1 MYFIPQRHSSL
12 YAQKHMIWIS
22 NHSLFMRI
30 WNCNS
35 DCICLLHKLYS
46 FHYSVLPDL
55 ISWFCSEIIW
65 QHCFYSLPTSSLSSS
80 GFRHRIPL
88 AQKQVVTP
96 AGHFLSHLSINWG
109 YSCWYCLYCVQDSL
123 YIFVP
128 LSYGSQLYF
137 SFSKVGSS
145 IGNPQA

>member
-1 MYFIPQRHSSL
+1 MWVYSIPEWHSSL
-12 YAQKHMIWIS
+12 YAQNTWYEFQTLNYSWEFETVMTVFVYYVS
-22 NHSLFMRI
+22 
-30 WNCNS
+30 
-35 DCICLLHKLYS
+35 CIDYT
-46 FHYSVLPDL
+46 VLPVSFDF
-55 ISWFCSEIIW
+55 SNEIIW
-65 QHCFYSLPTSSLSSS
+65 QHWLHSLPTSSLSSS